1 MAVTAILIGAGLR
14 GRDTYA
20 RYAERH
26 PGRLRLVGLAE
37 PNAERREEIAARHTL
52 PSAAVHAS
60 WEELLAA
67 GTRADAAIVATGDA
81 LHVAPA
87 LAALARGYHVLL
99 EKPIALDAASC
110 VRVVR
115 AAEAAGRVLQVC
127 HPMRF
132 IPFYEK
138 VAELVASGALGRLVH
153 LDLREHIAAWHMV
166 HSYVR
171 GKFRT
176 TREAAPILLAKSC
189 HDLDLLS
196 WLVGEAPARVSST
209 GALSHY
215 CASTAPPGVP
225 ARCSDGCPI
234 QAECPHDALRF
245 YADPDERLARHW
257 PWSDVSLDPSR
268 EARLAALR
276 SGRYGRCIHRCD
288 NDVLDHQSVSV
299 EFPSGATASF
309 GLHGFANEERR
320 TLRLSGTR
328 GELRGV
334 LHEGVIEVSRVGA
347 LGSERFATTGS
358 PLDHFGGDEGLLGHF
373 TEVLASG
380 DLARLRS
387 SGRSALAGHLLGFAA
402 ERARETASVVD
413 CAAFWREV
421 GAD

>member
-20 RYAERH
+20 RYAARH
-26 PGRLRLVGLAE
+26 PERLRIVGLAE
-37 PNAERREEIAARHTL
+37 PSAQRREQVAAQHAL
-52 PSAAVHAS
+52 PAAAVHES
-60 WEELLAA
+60 WEGLIAA
-67 GTRADAAIVATGDA
+67 APAADAAIVATGDA

-115 AAEAAGRVLQVC
+115 AAEAAGRVLQIC

-132 IPFYEK
+132 IAFYQK
-138 VAELVASGALGRLVH
+138 VAELVADGAIGRLVH

-171 GKFRT
+171 GKFRS

-189 HDLDLLS
+189 HDLDLLA
-196 WLVGEAPARVSST
+196 WLVGERPARVGSS

-215 CASTAPPGVP
+215 CAGAAPAGVP
-225 ARCSDGCPI
+225 ERCTDGCPI
-234 QAECPHDALRF
+234 QAECPHDAVKF
-245 YADPDERLARHW
+245 YAGPEEGLARHW
-257 PWSDVSLDPSR
+257 PWSDVSLDPAR
-268 EARLAALR
+268 EARLEALR
-276 SGRYGRCIHRCD
+276 TGRYGRCIYRCD

-299 EFPSGATASF
+299 EFASGVTASF

-320 TLRLSGTR
+320 TLRITGTR

-334 LHEGVIEVSRVGA
+334 LHEGAIELSRVGA
-347 LGSERFATTGS
+347 FGVERHATTGS
-358 PLDHFGGDEGLLGHF
+358 PLNHFGGDDGLLDHF
-373 TEVLASG
+373 TDVLGRG

-387 SGRSALAGHLLGFAA
+387 TGQSALAGHLLGFAA

-413 CAAFWREV
+413 CEAFWREV
-421 GAD
+421 GAL